1 MFIVTVVLM
10 DCRVERDRTPLQANA
25 VIDTDELLLLLLLLS
40 CGTHLERRLKA
51 GAWLNELCEL

>member
-25 VIDTDELLLLLLLLS
+25 VIDTDELLLLS